1 MTDAPDGILDLDDL
15 RALAAD
21 GRIDNV
27 VVAVPDLPGR
37 LQGSRVAVDHFL
49 DRVLVDGFGACT
61 YLLASDV
68 EMQTRTDYAFSPW
81 DTGFG
86 DLVLRPD
93 LATLRRLPWDPRTAL
108 VVGDAEWPDGTP
120 VEVAPRQVL
129 RRQVE
134 RLQALGLEAMV
145 ATELEFR
152 VFLEPS
158 AAAGGVGHRV
168 LTPATAFNVDYALA
182 GLGPLD
188 QLGAALRDTM
198 ARLGMPFETAR
209 GECAPGQYE
218 ITFPYGA
225 ALSVA
230 DGHVLYKTA
239 AKAVSAAHGV
249 SLTFMAKYDEAE
261 GNSSHVHF
269 SLRTPE
275 GEPLFPAGHERG
287 DPGRGTAGDE
297 HGLSPLMAR
306 FLAGQLA
313 CLPEL
318 MLLFAPTINAYKRL
332 HPGSFAPTGLAWG
345 HDNRTCPLRIV
356 GRGGS
361 MRFEHRVP
369 GADANPYL
377 VLAGVIAA
385 GLHGLEHELELPP
398 ETTGNAFTQDLP
410 PVPRTL
416 DEALSSWT
424 GSTMARDAFGDQ
436 VVRHIAAAGR
446 AERDSFLTVVTDWER
461 RRGFDRT

>member
-1 MTDAPDGILDLDDL
+1 M
-15 RALAAD
+15 
-21 GRIDNV
+21 DNV
-27 VVAVPDLPGR
+27 VVAVPDLAGR
-37 LQGSRVAVDHFL
+37 LQGSRVAVDQFL
-49 DRVLVDGFGACT
+49 DRVLADGFRACA

-68 EMQTRTDYAFSPW
+68 EMQTRGDYAFSPW

-108 VVGDAEWPDGTP
+108 VISDAEWPDGTP

-129 RRQVE
+129 RRQLD
-134 RLQALGLEAMV
+134 RLEALGLQAMV

-158 AAAGGVGHRV
+158 DTAWGVGHRA
-168 LTPATAFNVDYALA
+168 LTPATPFNVDYAVA

-188 QLGAALRDTM
+188 ELGSALRRTM
-198 ARLGMPFETAR
+198 QQLGMPFETAR

-225 ALSVA
+225 ALAIA

-239 AKAVSAAHGV
+239 AKAVSAARGV

-261 GNSSHVHF
+261 GNSGHVHF
-269 SLRTPE
+269 SLRTPD
-275 GEPLFPAGHERG
+275 GEPAFPQQHEQPDGSHRPAGG
-287 DPGRGTAGDE
+287 QQ
-297 HGLSPLMAR
+297 GLSPLMAH

-313 CLPEL
+313 CLPDL

-345 HDNRTCPLRIV
+345 RDNRTCPLRVI
-356 GRGGS
+356 GHHQS
-361 MRFEHRVP
+361 LRFEHRVP

-377 VLAGVIAA
+377 VLAGLIAA
-385 GLHGLEHELELPP
+385 GLHGLEYELDLQA
-398 ETTGNAFTQDLP
+398 ETIGNAFTQDASRLP
-410 PVPRTL
+410 HTL
-416 DEALSSWT
+416 DDALSSWS
-424 GSTMARDAFGDQ
+424 GSTTARRAFGDD

-446 AERDSFLTVVTDWER
+446 AERDAFLTTVSDWER
-461 RRGFDRT
+461 RRGFDRA